1 LFFIF
6 ELTIIT
12 ILYKI
17 RPKRKPEIPVLESVR
32 IINIKAINLEKFFSR
47 MIDRKKIEDKKYA
60 ARLGSINP
68 PVNLGKTVLIIC
80 G

>member
-47 MIDRKKIEDKKYA
+47 MIDRKKIEDKNM
-60 ARLGSINP
+60 LP
-68 PVNLGKTVLIIC
+68 D
-80 G
+80 